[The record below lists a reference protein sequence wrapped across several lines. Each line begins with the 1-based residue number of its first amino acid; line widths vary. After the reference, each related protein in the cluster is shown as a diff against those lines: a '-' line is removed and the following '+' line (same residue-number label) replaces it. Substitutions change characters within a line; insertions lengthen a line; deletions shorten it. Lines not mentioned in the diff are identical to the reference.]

1 LFTRILFHTIEIGTL
16 TGNISESSKFAL
28 WEIYKLTPGNIPI
41 ATYMENVVL
50 LSKLGSFVIFK
61 WRNEK
66 KWNRGVQFLQP
77 SNTTYESKEF
87 VRDYLIP
94 AAKLLGILAALIAL
108 LILLHVGYLTSGWI
122 WANLTFK
129 VVLFIYVM
137 LMGLFLCLFRP

>member
-1 LFTRILFHTIEIGTL
+1 
-16 TGNISESSKFAL
+16 
-28 WEIYKLTPGNIPI
+28 
-41 ATYMENVVL
+41 ML